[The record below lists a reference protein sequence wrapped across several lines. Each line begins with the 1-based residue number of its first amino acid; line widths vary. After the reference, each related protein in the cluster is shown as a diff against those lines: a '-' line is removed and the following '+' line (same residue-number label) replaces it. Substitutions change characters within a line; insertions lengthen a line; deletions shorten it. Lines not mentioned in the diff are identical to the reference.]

1 MLYIPEKKNFV
12 HTIPNN
18 MKNIRSNKYVS
29 IIPNNKLDEKEQEGD
44 KEGEESLLFCI
55 MLNNNLT
62 KQYLEIN
69 VISI

>member
-1 MLYIPEKKNFV
+1 MLYIPEKKIFV
-12 HTIPNN
+12 HTIPNI

-29 IIPNNKLDEKEQEGD
+29 IIPNNKWDEKEYEGD
-44 KEGEESLLFCI
+44 KEGEEYLLFCI

>member
-29 IIPNNKLDEKEQEGD
+29 IIPNNKLDEKE
-44 KEGEESLLFCI
+44 
-55 MLNNNLT
+55 
-62 KQYLEIN
+62 
-69 VISI
+69 